1 MNSTKN
7 TQASRDAK
15 IASLKAQL
23 EKLQSEEQVKEVQAP
38 VIEENYEKTKLDDMI
53 PVMSLLPYT
62 LNLSTKEQ
70 GQGSTKKFTR
80 FGEIKQILYK
90 DLIDILD
97 NHANFLEAGF
107 FYILSPAVI
116 KQHGLGDVYSKILT
130 KEKMDE
136 LLSLK
141 TEECLSIYSSANDK
155 QKEILIELVIDKVR
169 DNPESI
175 NLNLVDRL
183 SRLSKVEIVKRAE
196 DEREIRVITSEKE

>member
-15 IASLKAQL
+15 IARLKAEL
-23 EKLQSEEQVKEVQAP
+23 EKLQGDEQPKAVEAP
-38 VIEENYEKTKLDDMI
+38 VIEESYEKIELDDMV

-80 FGEIKQILYK
+80 FGEIKQVLYK

-130 KEKMDE
+130 KEKMEE
-136 LLSLK
+136 LLSLRD
-141 TEECLSIYSSANDK
+141 EECLKVYSSANDK
-155 QKEILIELVIDKVR
+155 QKEVLIELVIDKVR
-169 DNPESI
+169 DNPESV

-183 SRLSKVEIVKRAE
+183 SRLSKVEIIKRAE
-196 DEREIRVITSEKE
+196 DEREIRAITSEKP